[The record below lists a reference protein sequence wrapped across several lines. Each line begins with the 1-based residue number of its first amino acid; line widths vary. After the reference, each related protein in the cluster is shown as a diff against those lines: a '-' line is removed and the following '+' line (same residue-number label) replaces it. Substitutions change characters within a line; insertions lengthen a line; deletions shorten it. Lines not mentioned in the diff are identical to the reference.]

1 MSQELHNSLVDL
13 GSLSKPADTLI
24 KKVSKAVGGFFEP
37 YQIKRRAKAKAEAA
51 IIMAQSEIQ
60 ITDLHQ
66 RAAHRLL
73 EEEAQHQKNM
83 EDITA
88 KAVLHLNEG
97 ANPDL
102 MEDDWIA
109 NFFDK
114 SRIVSDGEM
123 QDLWAR
129 VLAGEAN
136 ASGTFSKRTVNFLS
150 DLDKV
155 DAELFTK
162 VCGFCWWIGEVM
174 PLVVDVEDRIYTKHG
189 INFASLSHLDSI
201 GLIQFGNIAGFRRF
215 GLPQIVSVYYFGKR
229 LLLKMPHNI
238 DNQFEIGNT
247 RFTKIGQELVLICE
261 SKPVDGFWDYAK
273 RYWRQYLPAEESE

>member
-88 KAVLHLNEG
+88 KAVPHLNEG

-162 VCGFCWWIGEVM
+162 LCGFGWWIGEVM

-201 GLIQFGNIAGFRRF
+201 GLIQFGKIAGFRLL

-238 DNQFEIGNT
+238 NNQLEMGNT

-273 RYWRQYLPAEESE
+273 RYWRQYLPKVEPE